1 MPNQDIGS
9 SDRNKKLE
17 FGFDDDHHGS
27 EAIEMSSLRARL
39 ALSAYRLG
47 GIAIYPLIG
56 PYLTYRAYKGKED
69 RIRRMERFGYASAN
83 RPQGPLVW
91 IHAASVGETTAVVP
105 LIREIRR
112 RDIHVLLTTGT
123 TTSAKLASIRLGDEA
138 IHQYVPLDLK
148 PAMSRF
154 LEYWQ
159 PDCAI
164 IAESEIWPM
173 TVMELGHRHIPQ
185 ILVNARMSDRSFS
198 RWQSRPSLSEALFG
212 SLALVVAQS
221 DLDAERFRDL
231 GSLQVVKSGNL
242 KVDTDA
248 PPYDAAVFSRYMKQI
263 GDRKTW
269 AAVSTF
275 DGEENAAATVHQ
287 TLKERSGLLTIIVPR
302 HPERCDEIEAK
313 LVAQGLKVARRTRD
327 DVLTPE
333 VDIFLGDTIGEMG
346 LYLRM
351 TEVAFVGRSLFENK
365 GGQNPLEPAMLG
377 CAILS
382 GAHVQNFRD
391 SYQRLARGGSARLVR
406 DTEMLTKGVYYLLT
420 NDEVRR
426 KTIDAGFAAVQEMR
440 GALTATIKGLEPYI
454 NPLTV
459 KARLLPKTVAQS

>member
-1 MPNQDIGS
+1 
-9 SDRNKKLE
+9 
-17 FGFDDDHHGS
+17 
-27 EAIEMSSLRARL
+27 MSSLRARF

-47 GIAIYPLIG
+47 GIAIYPLIS
-56 PYLTYRAYKGKED
+56 PYLTFRAAKGKED
-69 RIRRMERFGYASAN
+69 RARRMERFGYASAN

-91 IHAASVGETTAVVP
+91 IHAASVGETTAVIP

-123 TTSAKLASIRLGDEA
+123 TTSAKLAYTRLGDEA

-148 PAMSRF
+148 PAIGRF

-164 IAESEIWPM
+164 VAESEIWPV
-173 TVMELGHRHIPQ
+173 TILELRQRHIPQ
-185 ILVNARMSDRSFS
+185 ILVNARMSDRSFA
-198 RWQSRPSLSEALFG
+198 RWQRRPSLSEALFG

-231 GSLQVVKSGNL
+231 GALQVVKSGNL

-248 PPYDAAVFSRYMKQI
+248 PPYDAAVFARYMKEI

-269 AAVSTF
+269 AAISTF
-275 DGEENAAATVHQ
+275 DGEEDAAAVVHKM
-287 TLKERSGLLTIIVPR
+287 LKERSSQLTIIVPR

-327 DVLTPE
+327 DVLTPD

-351 TEVAFVGRSLFENK
+351 TEVAFVGRSLFEHK

-391 SYQRLARGGSARLVR
+391 AYQRLARGGSARLVR
-406 DTEMLTKGVYYLLT
+406 DTEMLAKGVYYLLT
-420 NDEVRR
+420 NDDVRS
-426 KTIDAGFAAVQEMR
+426 KTIEAGFAAVHEMR
-440 GALTATIKGLEPYI
+440 GALATTIKGLEPYI

-459 KARLLPKTVAQS
+459 KARLLPKTAAQA